1 MTTVLSILSA
11 LPSLIKAIIDLMKLI
26 ESVYDTGTGA
36 QKKEIVL
43 TSIQTMISN
52 DELWSKVKSIFSGI
66 INMIALFNFGSSGKD
81 PVG

>member
-26 ESVYDTGTGA
+26 ESVYDTGTGV

-52 DELWSKVKSIFSGI
+52 DDLWFKVKNIFSGL
-66 INMIALFNFGSSGKD
+66 INMIALLNFGSSGKD
-81 PVG
+81 PGS

>member
-26 ESVYDTGTGA
+26 ESVYETGTGS

-52 DELWSKVKSIFSGI
+52 DDLWFKVKNIFSGL

-81 PVG
+81 PA

>member
-43 TSIQTMISN
+43 SSIQTMISN
-52 DELWSKVKSIFSGI
+52 DDLWFKVKNIFSGL

-81 PVG
+81 PV